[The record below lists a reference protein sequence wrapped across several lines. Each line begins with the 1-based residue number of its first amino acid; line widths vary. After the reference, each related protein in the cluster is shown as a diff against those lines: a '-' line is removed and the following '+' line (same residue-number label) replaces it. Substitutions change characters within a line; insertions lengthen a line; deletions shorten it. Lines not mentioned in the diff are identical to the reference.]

1 MIQIQETLR
10 AAGQTLLLILSFWG
24 YFFLVYRFG
33 RVREWFV
40 PVVCMT
46 GIGLALF
53 WGGLAGDVALAANM
67 VLAGGLAG
75 FVVFFIFCIR
85 RKVRLPGRNLCRSC
99 FIVGAAAFG
108 ILSLN
113 LEMLHY
119 DNFSHW
125 AVIVKYLLSA
135 DRLPDADTVLVA
147 FRNYPPGSS
156 LFIYYVCRLAG
167 HSRGMMLLA
176 QNSMI
181 FACFYAVFGIVKENR
196 RFLLYSV
203 LGTGCALLS
212 YLNLTIRINNL
223 LVDFLMPLLAMA
235 SVAVS
240 YRCRDEKGKLC
251 LLQIL
256 LLGFTVTVK
265 STGVYFAGT
274 AAIYAL
280 WEILRTEIPGHVSG
294 RDCSSG
300 RTGYSRMGRPR
311 AGAILLSVILICGS
325 FLPSM
330 AWIYHVQAQL
340 EGYEMNTG
348 NPVGEDDFR
357 QVTEKFFK
365 AAFDPSGR
373 ALQML
378 SFGIFLSAGAV
389 LYARFKIKKKWNLG
403 RILPAVITLTM
414 LYYAGM
420 LYMYLYSMSAEEAL
434 RMAGFERYA
443 CSAVTLSAGLLLM
456 GAVTDME
463 SSFAV
468 SIDDRGAYRA
478 YSSPS
483 AKRRYQYAVLVSVI
497 VAGNLLYSEFNGLRS
512 IRAEYGESLPAR
524 AEKIVGD
531 RWYKNGEADIKK
543 YLIVAPDDN
552 GQVASGEVRYVFR
565 YFLWAPDVDVTEDL
579 SDMER
584 EEAEK
589 EYARIIYL

>member
-33 RVREWFV
+33 RVKEWFV

-53 WGGLAGDVALAANM
+53 WGGLAGDVSLAANM

-274 AAIYAL
+274 AAIYMSPAG
-280 WEILRTEIPGHVSG
+280 I
-294 RDCSSG
+294 
-300 RTGYSRMGRPR
+300 
-311 AGAILLSVILICGS
+311 AGALLALPALLYAADVLFLRAVGKYVHSRPVPELSIAAVRNRSAAIVICAAIGKKADIDSAYSALLTIAAANPNEIFSYGLLFDCINDGYPPGNAAEDLKSMNVDKRTFILLRRSAKDRKRG
-325 FLPSM
+325 
-330 AWIYHVQAQL
+330 
-340 EGYEMNTG
+340 
-348 NPVGEDDFR
+348 
-357 QVTEKFFK
+357 
-365 AAFDPSGR
+365 
-373 ALQML
+373 AL
-378 SFGIFLSAGAV
+378 
-389 LYARFKIKKKWNLG
+389 
-403 RILPAVITLTM
+403 
-414 LYYAGM
+414 AGM
-420 LYMYLYSMSAEEAL
+420 
-434 RMAGFERYA
+434 F
-443 CSAVTLSAGLLLM
+443 
-456 GAVTDME
+456 
-463 SSFAV
+463 
-468 SIDDRGAYRA
+468 
-478 YSSPS
+478 
-483 AKRRYQYAVLVSVI
+483 LVS
-497 VAGNLLYSEFNGLRS
+497 F
-512 IRAEYGESLPAR
+512 
-524 AEKIVGD
+524 
-531 RWYKNGEADIKK
+531 YKNGKIGKNKKAVRAALLQEAREAELKEK
-543 YLIVAPDDN
+543 VWEAYLN
-552 GQVASGEVRYVFR
+552 GQ
-565 YFLWAPDVDVTEDL
+565 DDH
-579 SDMER
+579 
-584 EEAEK
+584 
-589 EYARIIYL
+589 IH

>member
-53 WGGLAGDVALAANM
+53 WGGLAGDASLAANM

-240 YRCRDEKGKLC
+240 YRCRMRRENCAFCRFFC
-251 LLQIL
+251 LAL
-256 LLGFTVTVK
+256 L
-265 STGVYFAGT
+265 
-274 AAIYAL
+274 
-280 WEILRTEIPGHVSG
+280 
-294 RDCSSG
+294 
-300 RTGYSRMGRPR
+300 
-311 AGAILLSVILICGS
+311 
-325 FLPSM
+325 
-330 AWIYHVQAQL
+330 
-340 EGYEMNTG
+340 
-348 NPVGEDDFR
+348 
-357 QVTEKFFK
+357 
-365 AAFDPSGR
+365 
-373 ALQML
+373 
-378 SFGIFLSAGAV
+378 
-389 LYARFKIKKKWNLG
+389 
-403 RILPAVITLTM
+403 
-414 LYYAGM
+414 
-420 LYMYLYSMSAEEAL
+420 
-434 RMAGFERYA
+434 
-443 CSAVTLSAGLLLM
+443 
-456 GAVTDME
+456 
-463 SSFAV
+463 
-468 SIDDRGAYRA
+468 
-478 YSSPS
+478 
-483 AKRRYQYAVLVSVI
+483 
-497 VAGNLLYSEFNGLRS
+497 
-512 IRAEYGESLPAR
+512 
-524 AEKIVGD
+524 
-531 RWYKNGEADIKK
+531 
-543 YLIVAPDDN
+543 
-552 GQVASGEVRYVFR
+552 
-565 YFLWAPDVDVTEDL
+565 
-579 SDMER
+579 
-584 EEAEK
+584 
-589 EYARIIYL
+589 